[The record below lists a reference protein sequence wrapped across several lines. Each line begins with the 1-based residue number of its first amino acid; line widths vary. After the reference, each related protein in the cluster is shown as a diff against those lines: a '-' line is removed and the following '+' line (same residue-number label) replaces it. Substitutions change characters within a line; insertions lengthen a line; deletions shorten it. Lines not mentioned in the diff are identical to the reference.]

1 MATSTA
7 ERLRRH
13 REEMELALQMKITP
27 REARAMLDQRAARA
41 RWEVT
46 NARLQARMRGMAP
59 GFAVDGGERGEP
71 WYRQG
76 SMA

>member
-13 REEMELALQMKITP
+13 REEMELAVQLKITP

-41 RWEVT
+41 RWEEA
-46 NARLQARMRGMAP
+46 NRRLQARMRGIVAP
-59 GFAVDGGERGEP
+59 QGDADRAEP